1 MKIGKEEEMIMQ
13 EKICIDNWLVTVPF
27 IRGHGLISN
36 PKSNNGSICRREM
49 EMTTESPL
57 DSRSNAKKIGLNI
70 CSDRTQDRKKSV
82 YIFECI

>member
-1 MKIGKEEEMIMQ
+1 MQ
-13 EKICIDNWLVTVPF
+13 KRNCIHERLVTVPF
-27 IRGHGLISN
+27 IRGHGSISS